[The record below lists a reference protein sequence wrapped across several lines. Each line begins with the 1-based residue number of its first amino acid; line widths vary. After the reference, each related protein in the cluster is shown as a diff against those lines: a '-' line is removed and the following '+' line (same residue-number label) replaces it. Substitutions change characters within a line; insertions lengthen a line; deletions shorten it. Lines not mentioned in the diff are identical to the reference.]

1 MLAII
6 GGYCKSDKLI
16 ITISFLVSLLRVVLI
31 LFLVVVLRNTK
42 QAFLTLLSGKVFNLE
57 SIDNFMYLM
66 RLK

>member
-1 MLAII
+1 
-6 GGYCKSDKLI
+6 
-16 ITISFLVSLLRVVLI
+16 VSLLRVGLI

-42 QAFLTLLSGKVFNLE
+42 QAFLALLPGKVFNLE